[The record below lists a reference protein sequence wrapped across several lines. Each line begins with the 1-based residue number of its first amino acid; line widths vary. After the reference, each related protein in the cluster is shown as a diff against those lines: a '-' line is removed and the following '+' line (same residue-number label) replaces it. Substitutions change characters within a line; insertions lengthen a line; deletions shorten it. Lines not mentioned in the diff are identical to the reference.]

1 MKIVRPV
8 LAALSVSSQIRKQ
21 QVENCLT
28 DCSSAVLAKLKHPSS
43 QLINPSNAE
52 TNFVQTQ
59 ECKDFC
65 QPAKPYLVGIHWIAL
80 AEYSQMSTYL
90 PGFQIH
96 KSKKQQSSENPHVL
110 EVKLLNNTFN
120 LARKNWVWKWNDIWN
135 IKIPLSSIA
144 HHDCYHSLKAVNHQ
158 GEGASDTT
166 CPGIGKWS

>member
-90 PGFQIH
+90 PGFLLIFRFFASLCNGQISH
-96 KSKKQQSSENPHVL
+96 QQHGLRITLLWVL
-110 EVKLLNNTFN
+110 SPYISDEVSTSDAQELKTTKF
-120 LARKNWVWKWNDIWN
+120 RKPSWVR
-135 IKIPLSSIA
+135 S
-144 HHDCYHSLKAVNHQ
+144 KAV
-158 GEGASDTT
+158 
-166 CPGIGKWS
+166 K